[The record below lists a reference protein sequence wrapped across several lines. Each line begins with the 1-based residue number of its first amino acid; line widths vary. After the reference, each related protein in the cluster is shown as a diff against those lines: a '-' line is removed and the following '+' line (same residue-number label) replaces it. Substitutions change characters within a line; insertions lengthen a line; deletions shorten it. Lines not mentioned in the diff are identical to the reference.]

1 MLVIGVINT
10 NILVYGI
17 TREKLGTYNTYKENT
32 GINIVGSELYIK
44 YIITSYYY
52 YYREY

>member
-17 TREKLGTYNTYKENT
+17 TREKLGTYNTYKKNI
-32 GINIVGSELYIK
+32 GINIIRSKLYIE
-44 YIITSYYY
+44 YITTSYYY
-52 YYREY
+52 YYKEY

>member
-10 NILVYGI
+10 NILVYRV
-17 TREKLGTYNTYKENT
+17 TRKKLGTCNTCKENT
-32 GINIVGSELYIK
+32 GINIVKSKLYIE
-44 YIITSYYY
+44 YITTSYYY